1 MKTADHLINYLEG
14 RNTIYLRPEDV
25 ACFIAHAL
33 LANGDKPMS
42 ATEISDGIAR
52 GGVYTASRRS
62 LYGGIKILED
72 SGLIHGEVI
81 MNGKCRLGKP
91 GRQFSALAEEM
102 SALHRIANYW
112 EVFENAEIDFR
123 RIRRSSVVARR
134 SIANKDVKAVR
145 FA

>member
-1 MKTADHLINYLEG
+1 MKTADHLIDYLEG

-33 LANGDKPMS
+33 LTRNEKPMS
-42 ATEISDGIAR
+42 AAEISEGIAR

-72 SGLIHGEVI
+72 SGLIQGEVI

-91 GRQFSALAEEM
+91 GRQFSALAEKM
-102 SALHRIANYW
+102 GALRRIANYW
-112 EVFENAEIDFR
+112 EVFENAEIDFQ
-123 RIRRSSVVARR
+123 RIRRASVVARR
-134 SIANKDVKAVR
+134 FIANNDVKAVR